1 MSGQVY
7 GRVGS
12 PRELPNFVSEDGC
25 ELMWFWLLLILLAVT
40 TLWRFPAL
48 RRHCGIAEAL
58 MLSTLR
64 LLALV
69 TIALLTSPLSFP
81 VTRSVRISPRIAVLL
96 DTSQS
101 VNRKAWQQAV
111 QALLPIW
118 RAHPKAISLWL
129 FGSDLRNL
137 APSHPLPQPVAI
149 QSRLSDA
156 VFRLTETVRPDW
168 LILIADGQD
177 TDPIP
182 DERVLAALRRNG
194 TKIVAVPL
202 PANMPPNL
210 SVSVFPSQVT
220 LFAGEEAT
228 ITVTVRTQNFSGT
241 AYVPMRIWLGKR
253 LISQTRLR
261 LTSRP
266 MVTQTIRLRPN
277 APGWQRYRVEV
288 GALAGERWT
297 DDNAVTVTVGQS
309 PTKLRLLLFTNQ
321 PTFEFKFVKQS
332 FEREPNF
339 EWVAMTTLPDGTR
352 YQQGNPSLTPASLT
366 RLQPFHVLVVLAPTP
381 ADFGAAEVQ
390 AIQTFVQNGGGLLLT
405 LSPVTV
411 ASQGWRLFWA
421 APLHATPLPSPAPLV
436 PVPDD
441 LLGKQLSALPSAP
454 AVWALTTQ
462 TPTSVALKSRGEPV
476 LLWRSVGLGKVAI
489 LGIDGTWHWVMD
501 AARKGEPPI
510 AHQTFWRKLV
520 RFLAEPKLPSQSATE
535 TQLRPYRQPP
545 AEWTTPPN
553 PDRLARWAKQTQ
565 GTVIKPEQL
574 GAQIASVM
582 ATKETLVTERRP
594 LSHSPLPYLLLI
606 ALFTIEWWLIRRK
619 GLP

>member
-1 MSGQVY
+1 
-7 GRVGS
+7 
-12 PRELPNFVSEDGC
+12 
-25 ELMWFWLLLILLAVT
+25 MWLWLLLILIAVT
-40 TLWRFPAL
+40 TFWRFPSL
-48 RRHCGIAEAL
+48 RRHCGTAEAL
-58 MLSTLR
+58 VLSVLR

-69 TIALLTSPLSFP
+69 TIALLASPLSFP
-81 VTRSVRISPRIAVLL
+81 VTRSIRTSPRIAVLL
-96 DTSQS
+96 DISQS
-101 VNRKAWQQAV
+101 VDRKAWQQAV
-111 QALLPIW
+111 QGLLPIW
-118 RAHPKAISLWL
+118 RAHPEAISLWL
-129 FGSDLRNL
+129 FGHDLRNIT
-137 APSHPLPQPVAI
+137 PSQPLPQPAAT

-156 VFRLTETVRPDW
+156 VMRLMETVRPDW
-168 LILIADGQD
+168 LILLADGQD

-182 DERVLAALRRNG
+182 DERVLAALRRNS
-194 TKIVAVPL
+194 TKVIAVPL
-202 PANMPPNL
+202 PANLPPNL
-210 SVSVFPSQVT
+210 SVNVFPSQVT

-228 ITVTVRTQNFSGT
+228 VTVTVRTQNFSGT
-241 AYVPMRIWLGKR
+241 AYVPMRIWLGKH

-277 APGWQRYRVEV
+277 APGWHRYRVEV
-288 GALAGERWT
+288 GALARERWT
-297 DDNAVTVTVGQS
+297 DDNAVTVTVGLS
-309 PTKLRLLLFTNQ
+309 PTKLRVLLFAGQ

-352 YQQGNPSLTPASLT
+352 YQQGNPSLTPVSLM
-366 RLQPFHVLVVLAPTP
+366 RLQPFHVLVILAPTP

-390 AIQTFVQNGGGLLLT
+390 AIQAFVHNGGGLLLT
-405 LSPVTV
+405 LNPVAV
-411 ASQGWRLFWA
+411 ASQSWRLFWT
-421 APLHATPLPSPAPLV
+421 APLHATPLPSPAPLA

-441 LLGKQLSALPSAP
+441 LLGKQLNPLPPVP
-454 AVWALTTQ
+454 AAWALNNQ
-462 TPTSVALKSRGEPV
+462 TPTNVALRSGREPV
-476 LLWRSVGLGKVAI
+476 LLWQSMGLGKVAI

-510 AHQTFWRKLV
+510 AHQTFWRRLV

-535 TQLRPYRQPP
+535 TELRPYRQPP

-606 ALFTIEWWLIRRK
+606 AMLTVEWWLIRRK
-619 GLP
+619 GLS